1 MSNCFY
7 VPGLVF
13 PCKAPH
19 RFNINPLLVLSILGI
34 ITACLTGCNDGGS
47 NNNQKPAEGP
57 IAKQKAITAMVAV
70 LEQQN
75 LGLRVTRTPAGG
87 AQKPQNKPTTQDY
100 IATDV
105 DPDGDR
111 RLTLYLDK
119 KGNLLPSSKWRQN
132 NPDYC
137 KGQDRY
143 FKAPVK
149 QLRFKVFALPDGYDA
164 FAQYIDI
171 STGKVE
177 EQREGEAANLK
188 DALNK
193 AWNQLQSPVG
203 QAVDPCG
210 EKKGFQLSFQ
220 TTITFEA
227 TGQDGTTS
235 TISETVKAT
244 VPLSYNQDRQFFEGS
259 SALTWNAFN
268 SSTSAPS
275 VSYDCETPPDAN
287 INVIFRAGPKGTPTD
302 SMTASIEFYNVEQ
315 CPCEAAASGTT
326 VSSPQSSQLPTFWL
340 VLHEDEQ
347 APGVTYPPNP
357 DRNIGYFTIAN
368 WQPVSGNE
376 QVIAQKAYDQS
387 ATKNGALYDERTT
400 LTFRKP

>member
-7 VPGLVF
+7 LPGLGA
-13 PCKAPH
+13 PCKRPY
-19 RFNINPLLVLSILGI
+19 RLNINPLLVLSILGVM
-34 ITACLTGCNDGGS
+34 TACLTGCNDGGS

-75 LGLRVTRTPAGG
+75 LGLRVTRTPSGG
-87 AQKPQNKPTTQDY
+87 AQKPQDKPTTQDY
-100 IATDV
+100 ISTDV

-111 RLTLYLDK
+111 RLKLYLDK
-119 KGNLLPSSKWRQN
+119 NGNLLPSPQWRQN

-143 FKAPVK
+143 FKGPVK

-203 QAVDPCG
+203 RAVDPCG

-220 TTITFEA
+220 TDITLEV
-227 TGQDGTTS
+227 TGSDGTTS
-235 TISETVKAT
+235 TISETVEAT
-244 VPLSYNQDRQFFEGS
+244 VPLSYNKDRQFFEGS
-259 SALTWNAFN
+259 SALTWTKFN
-268 SSTSAPS
+268 SKTSAPE
-275 VSYDCETPPDAN
+275 VTYDCETPPDAN

-302 SMTASIEFYNVEQ
+302 SMTASIEFYNIEQ
-315 CPCEAAASGTT
+315 CPCEATASGTT
-326 VSSPQSSQLPTFWL
+326 VSSPQTSQLITFWFE
-340 VLHEDEQ
+340 LHKGEK
-347 APGVTYPPNP
+347 APNVTYPPNP
-357 DRNIGYFTIAN
+357 DRKIGYFTLAD
-368 WQPVSGNE
+368 WQAVNGNE
-376 QVIAQKAYDQS
+376 RVIAKKTYDQS
-387 ATKNGALYDERTT
+387 TTENSGLFEERTT
-400 LTFRKP
+400 LEFRKP

>member
-1 MSNCFY
+1 MICARFPTLVYRSKQP
-7 VPGLVF
+7 VHSMAKPLHGLSVM
-13 PCKAPH
+13 
-19 RFNINPLLVLSILGI
+19 LGI
-34 ITACLTGCNDGGS
+34 MVLLAACNNGS
-47 NNNQKPAEGP
+47 SDSQKPDEGP
-57 IAKQKAITAMVAV
+57 IAKQKAIRAMVAV

-75 LGLRVTRTPAGG
+75 LGLRVKKAPSRGTHKR
-87 AQKPQNKPTTQDY
+87 QDKPSTEDY
-100 IATDV
+100 ISADV

-111 RLTLYLDK
+111 RLKLYLDK
-119 KGNLLPSSKWRQN
+119 NGNLLPSSQWRQN

-149 QLRFKVFALPDGYDA
+149 QLNFKVFALPDGYDA

-171 STGKVE
+171 GTGKIE

-203 QAVDPCG
+203 RAVDPCG
-210 EKKGFQLSFQ
+210 EQKGFQLSFQ
-220 TTITFEA
+220 TSITFEV
-227 TGQDGTTS
+227 TGSDGTTS
-235 TISETVKAT
+235 TISEKVEAT

-259 SALTWNAFN
+259 STLTWTAFN

-287 INVIFRAGPKGTPTD
+287 INVIFRAGPQGTPTD
-302 SMTASIEFYNVEQ
+302 SMTASIEFYNIEQ
-315 CPCEAAASGTT
+315 CPCEATASGNT

-340 VLHEDEQ
+340 LLHKGEK
-347 APGVTYPPNP
+347 APNVTYPPNP
-357 DRNIGYFTIAN
+357 DRKIGYFTLAN
-368 WQPVSGNE
+368 WETGSGNE
-376 QVIAQKAYDQS
+376 RVIAKKTYDQS
-387 ATKNGALYDERTT
+387 TTKNGGIFEEETT
-400 LTFRKP
+400 LEFRKP